1 MKRSTLRAA
10 TAIAITLSF
19 VLPAVDAAAVSPN
32 ASTGI
37 YSAGHPNLLL
47 VGGKKHK
54 GHKKGHRQRGHKS
67 SSRSRSRT
75 VVVNNDYGH
84 DHHDGNAGA
93 ALVTGL
99 IVGAAVGAAVNE
111 SASN

>member
-1 MKRSTLRAA
+1 MRSTLRAA
-10 TAIAITLSF
+10 TAIAITLGF
-19 VLPAVDAAAVSPN
+19 VLPAVDAAAISPN

-37 YSAGHPNLLL
+37 YSAEQPNLLL
-47 VGGKKHK
+47 VGKKNK
-54 GHKKGHRQRGHKS
+54 GNKGNRQRGHKG
-67 SSRSRSRT
+67 RDRHHGGSRT

-84 DHHDGNAGA
+84 DHDDGNAGA

-111 SASN
+111 SASE

>member
-1 MKRSTLRAA
+1 MKQSTLRAA
-10 TAIAITLSF
+10 MAITVTLSF
-19 VLPAVDAAAVSPN
+19 VLPAVDAAAISPN

-37 YSAGHPNLLL
+37 HSAEQPNLLL
-47 VGGKKHK
+47 VGKRNK
-54 GHKKGHRQRGHKS
+54 GNKGNRHRGHKN
-67 SSRSRSRT
+67 RRHGGSRT

-84 DHHDGNAGA
+84 NDGNAGA

-111 SASN
+111 STSE